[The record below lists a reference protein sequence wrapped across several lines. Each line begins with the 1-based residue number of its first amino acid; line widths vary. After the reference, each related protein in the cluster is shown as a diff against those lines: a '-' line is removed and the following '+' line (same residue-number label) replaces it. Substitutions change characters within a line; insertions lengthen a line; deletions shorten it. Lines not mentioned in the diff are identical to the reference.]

1 MRKYPHLLP
10 LLAIAIV
17 VGGATIAV
25 ALLIDWLPEG
35 AAEQADRVDTLMWFL
50 VWCSIVIFTG
60 VITVLLYCVWRFRA
74 KPGDESDGPPMHG
87 HTKLKVVWTILPT
100 LLLAVVAVWAYLVLT
115 DNEALADERT
125 EVQVTAEQ
133 FAWTFTY
140 PEAGIASGDLRVP
153 VGEQVRL
160 KMRSKDVIHDFYV
173 VEFRVKQDIVPG
185 ITTYLTFNPTK
196 TGTYQVICA
205 ELCGVGH
212 GVMRA
217 RVIVMEPGDYQRW
230 LTRSRR
236 AVAVRERLAAT
247 PPADAAAE
255 APAEGAP
262 AEETPASDSNQP

>member
-1 MRKYPHLLP
+1 MLPVRKYPHLLP

-50 VWCSIVIFTG
+50 IWCSIVIFTG
-60 VITVLLYCVWRFRA
+60 VITVLVYSVWRFRA

-87 HTKLKVVWTILPT
+87 HTKLEVIWTILPT

-115 DNEALADERT
+115 DNEALADDRL

-140 PEAGIASGDLRVP
+140 PEAGIATGDLRVP
-153 VGEQVRL
+153 VDRQVRL

-173 VEFRVKQDIVPG
+173 TEFRVKQDIVPG

-217 RVIVMEPGDYQRW
+217 RVIVMEPGEYARW
-230 LTRSRR
+230 IETSKRTVEARTQ
-236 AVAVRERLAAT
+236 AASA
-247 PPADAAAE
+247 PAADAPAD
-255 APAEGAP
+255 P
-262 AEETPASDSNQP
+262 DQNQP